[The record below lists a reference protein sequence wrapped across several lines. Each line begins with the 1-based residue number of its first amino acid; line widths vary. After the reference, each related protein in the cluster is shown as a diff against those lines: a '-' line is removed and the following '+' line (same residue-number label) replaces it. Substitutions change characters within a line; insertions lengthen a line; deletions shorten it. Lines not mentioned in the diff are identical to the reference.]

1 MDNNQKRLSAVFS
14 ALSDPTR
21 RQILARLARAGEGP
35 VTGLAKP
42 FRISLPAISRHI
54 RVLERARLIGR
65 RREGRN
71 YLIHARRDGLKP
83 AQDWIA
89 RYADAW
95 EFSFD
100 RLDALLAEEQ
110 QQQKIAV
117 KRAGTRRRK
126 GAGK

>member
-1 MDNNQKRLSAVFS
+1 MDHNQRRLSAVFS

-21 RQILARLARAGEGP
+21 RQILARLSRAGEGP

-54 RVLERARLIGR
+54 RVLEKAKLIGR
-65 RREGRN
+65 RREGRT
-71 YLIHARRDGLKP
+71 YLIHARSDGLKP

-89 RYADAW
+89 RYAAGW

-100 RLDALLAEEQ
+100 RLDALLTAEQ
-110 QQQKIAV
+110 QQRKNAV
-117 KRAGTRRRK
+117 KRPGSRKLQGT
-126 GAGK
+126 GK

>member
-1 MDNNQKRLSAVFS
+1 M
-14 ALSDPTR
+14 TH
-21 RQILARLARAGEGP
+21 
-35 VTGLAKP
+35 
-42 FRISLPAISRHI
+42 PAPPAPPRP
-54 RVLERARLIGR
+54 
-65 RREGRN
+65 
-71 YLIHARRDGLKP
+71 D